1 MFSPIQSTG
10 REDNIAAAGWVANA
24 VHSYV
29 DRSHVA
35 VEVALGCYEKV
46 VQIVAGSDMIV
57 GCHSLK
63 GVVGSEVGDS
73 LGLAVCVQY
82 QSSQCEML
90 DYPISSTVHHC
101 KLGHCILGTAL

>member
-1 MFSPIQSTG
+1 MASLIQSTG

-63 GVVGSEVGDS
+63 GVVGSEVGNRF
-73 LGLAVCVQY
+73 GLAVCVQY
-82 QSSQCEML
+82 
-90 DYPISSTVHHC
+90 
-101 KLGHCILGTAL
+101 